1 MDEMSRRGSCFI
13 RPSIQEEE
21 EDVATVQ
28 QSMREQSSKEDART
42 SWVCSKF
49 NISLTEKGVD
59 VLGLGNIVKN
69 QKKKNNLLIC
79 HMEAKKKSPKKT
91 NKKKQPKQKT
101 PPFLLGF
108 TYKFGI
114 PDCSWVKCA
123 FWMST
128 LTPNFFLGPSLSLL
142 SVTQRMRE
150 GRGIQWDLEL
160 WYSHLLT

>member
-79 HMEAKKKSPKKT
+79 HMEAKKKSPKKKNP
-91 NKKKQPKQKT
+91 NKKT
-101 PPFLLGF
+101 HLSFLTVCNGF